1 MGALDPITY
10 EVISN
15 GSHSIACDMGVTIWR
30 TAYSTVVR
38 DSRDCSAAIFDSRGR
53 LVAQADMIPALL
65 GSMHLALKE
74 TLADH
79 IRPDR
84 IYEGDVLLAN
94 HPYIGGTHT
103 PDIMVFTPVFWEGRL
118 VAFAASIAHHID
130 LGSIQAGGIGVMS
143 DMFQEGLLIPP
154 VKLYERGE
162 VNETL
167 VKILRA
173 NSRWP
178 DLVEGDLRAQVTANK
193 LGVRRLEEMLRRYG
207 SATLAEAWNR
217 QMDHSESRIRS
228 ELARLPQGEYRIE
241 GCLDSDGLD
250 LDRPLKIVI
259 TVKLGNGGVTYDFT
273 GSAEQCRGNVNCVK
287 SAVAATCY
295 YVTRCISD
303 PEVLENEG
311 CYRPVEMVLPEGS
324 IVNPTPPA
332 ATSGKH
338 PMAQRMADLLIQAFA
353 HIAPDR
359 AAAASCGS
367 TCNYTIV
374 YRGDGIQY
382 EMMGGG
388 FGARKTRDGIDAIQV
403 NMSKC
408 VGLQIEEAE
417 AAFPVRIERFELVK
431 DSGGAGRQRGGLG
444 LRRDVRVQSPAVLSI
459 SSDTELVPP
468 PGAHGGEAGFAG
480 RKIINLGSAKEKR
493 VNGKAANVT
502 LDSGDLVSF
511 ITPGSGGFGP
521 AIERDPALVLLD
533 VLDGK
538 VSVKAARDRY
548 RVVLDCTAGTPRL
561 DVAATAALR
570 NPKGAPPGRA

>member
-1 MGALDPITY
+1 MAGLDPITF
-10 EVISN
+10 EVIGN

-38 DSRDCSAAIFDSRGR
+38 DSRDCSAAIFDKHGR

-74 TLADH
+74 CLRDH
-79 IRPDR
+79 YPLDKIE
-84 IYEGDVLLAN
+84 EGDVLLTN

-103 PDIMVFTPVFWEGRL
+103 PDIMVFTPVFWEGEL
-118 VAFAASIAHHID
+118 IAFAGSIAHHID
-130 LGSIQAGGIGVMS
+130 LGSVQAGGIGVMS
-143 DMFQEGLLIPP
+143 DMFQEGLLMPP
-154 VKLYERGE
+154 VKLFQRG
-162 VNETL
+162 VLNETL
-167 VKILRA
+167 LKILRA

-193 LGVRRLEEMLRRYG
+193 LGVRRLEEMLKRYG
-207 SATLAEAWNR
+207 ASTMEEAWSR
-217 QMDHSESRIRS
+217 QMDHSETRIRS
-228 ELARLPQGEYRIE
+228 ELARLPQGDYHIE
-241 GCLDSDGLD
+241 GYLDSDGLD
-250 LDRPLKIVI
+250 LDQPLKIAI
-259 TVKLGNGGVTYDFT
+259 TVKLHQGGVTYDFT
-273 GSAEQCRGNVNCVK
+273 GSAPQCRGNVNCVN

-311 CYRPVEMVLPEGS
+311 CYRPVEMILPTGT

-338 PMAQRMADLLIQAFA
+338 PMAQRIADLLIQAFA
-353 HIAPDR
+353 QIAPER
-359 AAAASCGS
+359 SAAASCGS

-388 FGARKTRDGIDAIQV
+388 FGARATRDGIDAIQV

-417 AAFPVRIERFELVK
+417 AAFPVRIDRFELVR

-444 LRRDVRVQSPAVLSI
+444 LRRDVRIGHPAVLSI

-468 PGAHGGEAGFAG
+468 PGTDGGLNGLAG
-480 RKIINLGSAKEKR
+480 RKILNIGTPGEKR
-493 VNGKAANVT
+493 LNGKAANVS
-502 LDSGDLVSF
+502 LEKGDVVSF
-511 ITPGSGGFGP
+511 ITPGSGGFGSP
-521 AIERDPALVLLD
+521 VERNPESVLAD

-538 VSVKAARDRY
+538 VSVEQARGRY
-548 RVVLDCTAGTPRL
+548 RVALDTAHEPIRVDAAGTA
-561 DVAATAALR
+561 VLR
-570 NPKGAPPGRA
+570 QKRARDLA